1 MALKLVLCAFAVLVA
16 SSVAL
21 IEVLQHVLDHVGEF
35 EAAFPS
41 SDLSQIERNL
51 TLAIDSVG
59 KGNDAAE
66 HLLYELKK
74 AEIIPTVLD
83 PFDPKLSLSI
93 FYENA
98 TVEVGNT
105 IDPAKTQKAPNVQ
118 LSDVQFIASVPND
131 FSVLIRKGM
140 QLTLALTDPDA
151 PRRDNPEWSEI
162 CHWIVTSI
170 LLTKLASEDDS
181 SVFSTK
187 VQTIVEYKP
196 PGPPPKTG
204 KHRYVFV
211 ALAPK
216 NGTTEKLNLS
226 TPGDR
231 QHWGYEKERQGLRRW
246 AEENGLVTVGA
257 NFIYEQNEKQ

>member
-1 MALKLVLCAFAVLVA
+1 MALRFVLCAFAVLAIGSAVQD
-16 SSVAL
+16 
-21 IEVLQHVLDHVGEF
+21 EVPQHPLDLV
-35 EAAFPS
+35 
-41 SDLSQIERNL
+41 
-51 TLAIDSVG
+51 DSVG

-66 HLLYELKK
+66 HLLYEYEPPRSCLEVLFAVHRLQK

-83 PFDPKLSLSI
+83 PFDPKLTLSI

-105 IDPAKTQKAPNVQ
+105 VDPSKTQKAP
-118 LSDVQFIASVPND
+118 DVQFIASVPND
-131 FSVLIRKGM
+131 LSTLAKKGM

-151 PRRDNPEWSEI
+151 PSRDNPEWSEI
-162 CHWIVTSI
+162 CHWIATGVQ
-170 LLTKLASEDDS
+170 LTNPSDDDDTTG
-181 SVFSTK
+181 FSK
-187 VQTIVEYKP
+187 GVKTIVEYKP

-216 NGTTEKLNLS
+216 NGTTEKLHLS

-246 AEENGLVTVGA
+246 AEENALVAVGA